1 MGDGQNDDL
10 ADVNVKYDAPVPD
23 AQAHR
28 RVAFQPLNL
37 VSKGKRIESELIERL
52 LDPPPHCRI

>member
-28 RVAFQPLNL
+28 RVAFN
-37 VSKGKRIESELIERL
+37 RLIWFR
-52 LDPPPHCRI
+52 RASGSRAS